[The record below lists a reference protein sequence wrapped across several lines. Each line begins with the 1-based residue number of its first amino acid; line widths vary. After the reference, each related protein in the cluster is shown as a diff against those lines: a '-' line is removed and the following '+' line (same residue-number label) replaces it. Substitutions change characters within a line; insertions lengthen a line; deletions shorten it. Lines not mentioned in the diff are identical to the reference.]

1 MRLKLGITTA
11 ALAALLAVGAVAGVA
26 LGSPAR
32 RAALGPIQ
40 AAVNKTSKAGSAKF
54 SFSLTVKAKSLSSS
68 AFTVTGTGAVDT
80 KQQAATFTLNLG
92 SLAGA
97 IGAIGAAIPA
107 SVDGVV
113 VDGVAYVHLPGIA
126 ATLGKGKEWLELD
139 PKTLPSTSTG
149 GIDLGQVKVDPQS
162 LTKLLSSVSVHR
174 IGAARVR
181 GAAATK
187 YRATVS
193 VVKVVSVL
201 PAKQRGATLKSLR
214 KSGVKTVVIDVYV
227 GRSGY
232 ISRVA
237 SALALNAGKQCGT
250 SLAFTVDLYD
260 YGTTV
265 TAAAPPAAKTAD
277 AGPLLG
283 PLVGSLACG

>member
-1 MRLKLGITTA
+1 
-11 ALAALLAVGAVAGVA
+11 
-26 LGSPAR
+26 
-32 RAALGPIQ
+32 
-40 AAVNKTSKAGSAKF
+40 
-54 SFSLTVKAKSLSSS
+54 
-68 AFTVTGTGAVDT
+68 
-80 KQQAATFTLNLG
+80 
-92 SLAGA
+92 
-97 IGAIGAAIPA
+97 
-107 SVDGVV
+107 
-113 VDGVAYVHLPGIA
+113 
-126 ATLGKGKEWLELD
+126 
-139 PKTLPSTSTG
+139 
-149 GIDLGQVKVDPQS
+149 
-162 LTKLLSSVSVHR
+162 
-174 IGAARVR
+174 
-181 GAAATK
+181 
-187 YRATVS
+187 VS

-237 SALALNAGKQCGT
+237 SALGLNAGKQCGT